1 MFGTIL
7 EFFSELYN
15 TCKEKGKTHLSFII
29 VLLACV
35 GTTYYLQHDFEERIF
50 KEIKVSIQDVDDEK
64 KKAHIEGFSNSMDT
78 YYLIKTSMRE
88 HREMIGCDYILL
100 LEYHNGAEN
109 IATGYQFCKFDIT
122 MEARA
127 DNVQYIQIDEFRD
140 ESIFKYDVFMYR
152 NVSRDRLSYFSME
165 ELKTIDPHFH
175 HKVETAT
182 TTKIQHVI
190 TAHIYF
196 EGHKAGALLFL
207 FSEPNV
213 NKIDRLQVSNCTSEI
228 EQILISQ
235 NKTK

>member
-7 EFFSELYN
+7 EFFSEIYK

-35 GTTYYLQHDFEERIF
+35 GTTYYLQQDFEEKIYN
-50 KEIKVSIQDVDDEK
+50 EITNTIIGVDNAK

-88 HREMIGCDYILL
+88 HRELICCDYILL

-127 DNVQYIQIDEFRD
+127 DSVQYIQIDEYRD

-152 NVSRDRLSYFSME
+152 NVSRDRLSYFDMNDLES
-165 ELKTIDPHFH
+165 IDPHFYY
-175 HKVETAT
+175 KVKTAT
-182 TTKIQHVI
+182 KTPIQHII

-213 NKIDRLQVSNCTSEI
+213 NNIDRLKVSNCASEI
-228 EQILISQ
+228 EQILVNQ